1 MMQTVWNLYAEYT
14 EPVLIALWAFLII
27 LTLALVSV
35 ALIVRWCLTCMWE
48 KVAASENVLRRIFSK
63 KG

>member
-1 MMQTVWNLYAEYT
+1 MMQTVWSLYEECT
-14 EPVLIALWAFLII
+14 EPVLIALWVFLII

-48 KVAASENVLRRIFSK
+48 KVGAYVNAWRRKS
-63 KG
+63 